1 MLSRRVRAAFLRNSL
16 RKTAECP
23 QGLVVIDRTR
33 YRFFDSPGRFRLR
46 EGRSARA
53 RGDGRNGLSAN
64 VTKVA
69 GIGVSETPRIR
80 LPQRRAHDAAARR
93 RRPERQSVD
102 LPGLRGSVLRD
113 LFQGGPDPL
122 SPPGQPGSGDPDLHG
137 RRPEPHLPTRS
148 SRRSPLPASRAA
160 ATPGC
165 IAGSP
170 ITRAGL
176 AVFMVQDPGA
186 SHSRIRAPL
195 RSRRSPQRPPSGG
208 RLVLR
213 TSGSRARRPF
223 GPSSRRVRPSR
234 KDCLEPRKVSPERAP
249 AAGRESGLESAEGRV
264 WCN

>member
-23 QGLVVIDRTR
+23 QGLVVIDRAR

-122 SPPGQPGSGDPDLHG
+122 SLQVSPAPVTPTFTDVDPSRISPPGHRGARLFRPHG
-137 RRPEPHLPTRS
+137 RLQPPAVLPDRQLPAPAWRS
-148 SRRSPLPASRAA
+148 SWSKTPGPPIPEFGLLFVLVVPSSAA
-160 ATPGC
+160 AFG
-165 IAGSP
+165 
-170 ITRAGL
+170 
-176 AVFMVQDPGA
+176 
-186 SHSRIRAPL
+186 
-195 RSRRSPQRPPSGG
+195 RPSC
-208 RLVLR
+208 LR